1 MCKSIKDQLSKERI
15 DECEQ
20 CEILGN
26 FCQCAVK
33 PKRLKK
39 YVNDIENN
47 NDISLLHSM
56 LMLKNLETTIEI
68 LNFNIENIE
77 TPNDDYLNKLIV
89 EIYEASKKYLN
100 KNEINNIKKI

>member
-1 MCKSIKDQLSKERI
+1 MCNKLKDQLNKECI

-33 PKRLKK
+33 PKRLKE
-39 YVNDIENN
+39 YVTDIIENN

-68 LNFNIENIE
+68 LNFNIENID

-89 EIYEASKKYLN
+89 EIYEASKKHLN
-100 KNEINNIKKI
+100 KR

>member
-1 MCKSIKDQLSKERI
+1 MCNKIREQISKKCI
-15 DECEQ
+15 NECEQ

-47 NDISLLHSM
+47 HDISLLHSM

-68 LNFNIENIE
+68 LKLNINDIR
-77 TPNDDYLNKLIV
+77 TPNNIYLNKLIV

-100 KNEINNIKKI
+100 KS